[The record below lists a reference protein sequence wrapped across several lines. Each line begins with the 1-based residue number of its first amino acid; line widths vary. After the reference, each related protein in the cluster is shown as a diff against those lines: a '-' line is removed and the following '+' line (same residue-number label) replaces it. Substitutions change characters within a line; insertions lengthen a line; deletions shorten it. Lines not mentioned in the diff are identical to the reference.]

1 MGLTPRAGSSPAFG
15 TNHIKPSRG
24 GFYFK
29 VGDNTILSFKKIF
42 AILFIS
48 SLIGILVNFLNPDG
62 LPLIREKVELNWV
75 SDSLLFD
82 TSEDAV
88 VIPEDSIVSEPAGTE
103 IQKEKEIEKKN
114 TPEKVENLQTTK
126 TDEPNKE
133 EKELQAFSEPKAV
146 TLEQAY
152 KLFNNGVTFIDARD
166 EGDFLAGHI
175 SNSINI
181 PFDDFDNHKQKLDQL
196 SKDKPMVIYCGGT
209 DCDLS
214 HLLANLLFEK
224 GYKQVYVFFG
234 GWYDWLDAKYPVVYP
249 EEE

>member
-1 MGLTPRAGSSPAFG
+1 MNHFNPA
-15 TNHIKPSRG
+15 
-24 GFYFK
+24 
-29 VGDNTILSFKKIF
+29 
-42 AILFIS
+42 
-48 SLIGILVNFLNPDG
+48 G
-62 LPLIREKVELNWV
+62 LPLIREKVELNYA
-75 SDSLLFD
+75 SDSLLFQP
-82 TSEDAV
+82 SEDTLEIEV
-88 VIPEDSIVSEPAGTE
+88 NDSVSNEPVIKDSNQIKESEIEQKDNESNIVDPEVPKEENNP
-103 IQKEKEIEKKN
+103 KEKEVI
-114 TPEKVENLQTTK
+114 
-126 TDEPNKE
+126 
-133 EKELQAFSEPKAV
+133 AFSEPKAV
-146 TLEQAY
+146 TLEQAH

-166 EGDFLAGHI
+166 VGDFLAGHI